1 MIPGVFLLF
10 YQPNTHFPLVKSGI
24 STTAPPLATDI
35 SDRAVIAIQEAAS

>member
-1 MIPGVFLLF
+1 MDYRSPVVSRPIA
-10 YQPNTHFPLVKSGI
+10 HFPLVKSGI